1 MAVTDLTNPQLAA
14 FIANYR
20 KAGMTTGGKYTLA
33 ELLLEERRRSP
44 SAFTP
49 VEVARR
55 IMAGAKAS
63 DDGRVTYLEIW
74 QAFRP
79 GEEWKGNASV
89 KIVGGSLGRVVEY
102 CIRNGL
108 PIFSVLVV
116 PTGTR
121 KLTDQAI
128 QNIYNEC
135 RELGVDTGIDAEAF
149 IRREEAR
156 ALAFVAQDLPRDELT
171 PQ

>member
-1 MAVTDLTNPQLAA
+1 MAVTDLRTPQLTA

-20 KAGMTTGGKYTLA
+20 KAGKTSGGKYSLA

-44 SAFTP
+44 SAFP
-49 VEVARR
+49 HVEVARH
-55 IMAGAKAS
+55 ILTGAKAS

-89 KIVGGSLGRVVEY
+89 KVVGGSLGKVVEY
-102 CIRNGL
+102 CVRHGL

-121 KLTDQAI
+121 KLTNQAI
-128 QNIYNEC
+128 LNIYHEC
-135 RELGVDTGIDAEAF
+135 KELGVDTGNDAQAF
-149 IRREEAR
+149 IRREETR
-156 ALAFVAQDLPRDELT
+156 ALAFLAHDLPGDELLSE
-171 PQ
+171 